1 MPFTTSVLRGGI
13 AINEL
18 LIDPNSAT
26 ANVDTDGNG
35 MSGDTDEFIEL
46 RNVGTRPIDLGGL
59 ELWDGEAGRWFT
71 FPEGAVLQ
79 PGSYAVVVTG
89 VQAGGSLPIL
99 SANTLV
105 FDAGASSGI
114 FNNNGDNVVV
124 YDPSDDAYIQLRYDG
139 AIATTPTSYAGFSS
153 TATLVD
159 TVEDWGN
166 DNAGRSLVRSP
177 DGSDTIVSQDTI
189 AFGLNATPGSANLT
203 FTVTNTNDDGA
214 GSLRQAILAANAAG
228 GGAIAFAIPGDGPH
242 TIALATALPAL
253 TAAIAIDG
261 YSQAGSAQNT
271 QVAGS
276 NAVLTIVLQGQGTA
290 SFAGLLLNEGAAGSV
305 ISGLVF
311 NQFQRGIEINTR
323 DVVVRG
329 NYIGTDATGSVVNAS
344 TRNDQG
350 ILVSQFGTNSYIGGT
365 TPASRNVISGNQ
377 IGIFSFNTANLAVQ
391 GNYIGAAAD
400 GTTLL
405 GNGILG
411 IQLSGTN
418 NSLIGGAGAGEGN
431 IIRGGFASIDVFSAN
446 GNTIQGNAISNFG
459 NQGINL
465 RFGSSS
471 NRVGGVQPGEGN
483 TITNVNGRG
492 VIVED
497 TATQNAIRGNQ
508 ITLTGGGLGID
519 LGNDG
524 QTPNDALDADIG
536 PNGLQNTP
544 ILDVANGTTIT
555 GTFNSNPFINAVIDV
570 YASSLPNGQG
580 AVYLGSQAVTTNGD
594 GDATFSL
601 EAPSVFGRPHIIATA
616 TSEAGSTSEFSAS
629 IQRVATV
636 QLTTL
641 VDRADENAGTPG
653 SYQLSRDA
661 ATGDITVVL
670 TVGGNAQFTADYS
683 LGISAG
689 SLTILSPTQ
698 VQVVIPD
705 GVASVNLSVV
715 PINDDV
721 AEADETVTL
730 TLEENIA
737 YGVDRTNNSG
747 LVTLGFNDLVVTDT
761 GDRGEGT
768 LRQAILNANAL
779 GGGTI
784 TFNIPG
790 DGPHTIL
797 LDEALPVLTAPITI
811 QGYSQLGSV
820 VNTQAVGS
828 NGTIAIALDGNGLI
842 ATGLALGAGS
852 AGSVIRGLQISNF
865 SGDGILV
872 SSDGHSL
879 TGNWLTNNG
888 GNGIHIIG
896 AADTV
901 IGGPTPGDRNVI
913 EGNSQAGIRLA
924 DMATGHRIQGNDIGI
939 GAGNG
944 TGIAIAD
951 STNTIIGGDGAEGN
965 RIANHEGSGILVSG
979 NAQGNRIQGN
989 QIVNNGGLGIDLGGD
1004 GVTANDPTDADTGA
1018 NGLQNFPVLTAAELI
1033 EGNAVVM
1040 GSFTS
1045 TPNTS
1050 FRLDFF
1056 GNIALDGS
1064 GHGEGQTP
1072 LGFVIVNT
1080 DDNGTV
1086 TFTASLE
1093 NAALGELITAT
1104 ATHLNTGDTSEF
1116 SSGVAI
1122 ATPQINLATGDLSMT
1137 EGTGVDSL
1145 AVFTVTLSQPSSQ
1158 TVTVDHSTSGIE
1170 AIADGDFLANAAT
1183 LTFAPGETLK
1193 TITVTV
1199 IGDAL
1204 HEDTETFQVS
1214 LDNVTNATLGNPG
1227 AIATIFD
1234 DDLPPALTIAN
1245 SSASEGDEQLIFSL
1259 ILDAPSGKDITVDY
1273 QTSNGTAIAPADYG
1287 AIPSSTLTFAPGE
1300 TLQLVTVTVI
1310 DDLLDE
1316 ADETVLIN
1324 LNQGTNVTLGN
1335 SSATGTILDND
1346 LAPIASLSDALGSET
1361 DGQAVFTVTLDA
1373 PSARP
1378 ITVGYRTA
1386 NDTAIA
1392 PEDFTAVTNGAVTFA
1407 PGETLQLVT
1416 VAILNDNLD
1425 EADTEQFR
1433 VELSSESNARLGTSV
1448 GIGTIVDNDLP
1459 PILTVGNVTAL
1470 ESSGEGDGQMVFTLT
1485 LNTPSGQDIAVD
1497 YQVNNG
1503 TAIAPFD
1510 YVAPAAGTLTFA
1522 AGTTV
1527 QTLSV
1532 PLINDSLDED
1542 QETFQLNLSNP
1553 INVTLDQEIATGTI
1567 LDDDAPPILTI
1578 QNAIATEQA
1587 GQMIFTLDLNDAS
1600 GKPVTVNY
1608 RTDDDT
1614 AIGSVHY
1621 TPVLAT
1627 PLTFAPG
1634 ETRQLVT
1641 VTIAD
1646 DDLDN
1651 EDRIFQLRLNG
1662 ATNVEL
1668 ASDRALGTIQDDDL
1682 PPTYSISDLTVVE
1695 NAGTAVFTVNLDRPS
1710 GQEIT
1715 LDYRTQNGSALA
1727 PDDYTAVAGDR
1738 LTFAPGDTQRLI
1750 TINILGDDLNE
1761 DDETFQLLL
1770 GNATN
1775 ALPGTTTAIATLVDD
1790 DLPPV
1795 LSITNR
1801 SLSEGAGQTIFTV
1814 SLDRP
1819 AGRTVTVNYSTE
1831 DNSAIAGQDYLASS
1845 GTLTFAAGQVLQTL
1859 TVGIINDL
1867 SFEPEET
1874 FRVGLSDAVG
1884 ATLSAPQGT
1893 ATILDDDPQ
1902 PTVTLVGT
1910 TVVEGDSGNS
1920 LAPVTVRLSNP
1931 SSETI
1936 TLAYSTQDDTARRDE
1951 DYSAIAGSLTFASGE
1966 TQAILSLTVIGDLVN
1981 EEEERFN
1988 VVLSNPVNTT
1998 LGTSLATV
2006 TLLNDDAL
2014 PQLTIRDITVLEG
2027 DSGTQNAVFELQV
2040 NGFTSAPITLDYATQ
2055 DGSATAEDY
2064 TPTQGQLTLPAGEAT
2079 AFVTV
2084 SVIGDRAFEDDE
2096 TFSLALTNI
2105 VNADPTPVVG
2115 TATLVNDDDRPS
2127 IIIRNVRQIEG
2138 HRGQQDAVIPVTLT
2152 APSTEVVTVNY
2163 ATANRAAIAGEDYST
2178 QDGIL
2183 TFQPGET
2190 VQQISIPIVGD
2201 RRFERNEP
2209 FFINLSNPT
2218 AAEIRKNQGV
2228 VRILN
2233 DDPQP
2238 TLTMRAVR
2246 VQEGDRGRRFA
2257 NIVLRLNQA
2266 SGLPVQI
2273 GYQTVDGTAQVA
2285 NSDYGRVRGRL
2296 VFRPGQTRK
2305 VIKVPIFGDTT
2316 VEPNEQFRLQLTS
2329 VRNAQTRRRTA
2340 TVTILDDDRA
2350 TRSLS
2355 VNDGITLTGD
2365 AGPNVLIGTAGDDR
2379 LRGGGGDDVLRGG
2392 NGSDRLVGGDGDDLL
2407 ISGHGQTILTGGAGR
2422 DTFLFT
2428 RNRGTHIITDFE
2440 LDRDVIDLQD
2450 LFSDSGSPGAIF
2462 RNEIE
2467 LVQTG
2472 NNTSVFV
2479 GGRSQPLIVLQ
2490 TVNAN
2495 RVNQDHLLL

>member
-18 LIDPNSAT
+18 LIDPTSAT
-26 ANVDTDGNG
+26 ANIDTDGNG
-35 MSGDTDEFIEL
+35 IAGDTDEFIEL
-46 RNVGTRPIDLGGL
+46 RNVGNRPIDLGGL

-71 FPEGAVLQ
+71 FPEDAVLQ

-89 VQAGGSLPIL
+89 VQAGGSLPIF
-99 SANTLV
+99 SPNTLV

-114 FNNNGDNVVV
+114 FNNSGDNVVV

-139 AIATTPTSYAGFSS
+139 AIATNPSSYNGFSP

-177 DGSDTIVSQDTI
+177 DGSDTIVSQDTVT
-189 AFGLNATPGSANLT
+189 FGLNATPGIANRT

-261 YSQAGSAQNT
+261 YSQAGSTQNT
-271 QVAGS
+271 QIEGS

-323 DVVVRG
+323 DVVVQG
-329 NYIGTDATGSVVNAS
+329 NYIGTDATGLVVNAS

-350 ILVSQFGTNSYIGGT
+350 LLVSQFGTNSYIGGT

-377 IGIFSFNTANLAVQ
+377 IGIFSFNTANLAIQ

-418 NSLIGGAGAGEGN
+418 NSLIGGSGAGEGN

-446 GNTIQGNAISNFG
+446 DNTIQGNAISNFG

-465 RFGSSS
+465 RFGSSG

-483 TITNVNGRG
+483 TITNVNGNG
-492 VIVED
+492 VTVED
-497 TATQNAIRGNQ
+497 TATNNAIRGNS
-508 ITLTGGGLGID
+508 ITLAGGGLGID
-519 LGNDG
+519 LGNNG
-524 QTPNDALDADIG
+524 QTINDALDADIG
-536 PNGLQNTP
+536 PNGFQNTP

-555 GTFNSNPFINAVIDV
+555 GTFNSNPFINAVVDV

-601 EAPSVFGRPHIIATA
+601 EAPSIFGRPYIIATA
-616 TSEAGSTSEFSAS
+616 TSNTGGTSEFSAS

-670 TVGGNAQFTADYS
+670 TVGGNAQFTTDYS

-705 GVASVNLSVV
+705 GVASVNLAVV
-715 PINDDV
+715 PIEDDF
-721 AEADETVTL
+721 AEADETITL
-730 TLEENIA
+730 TLEENVA
-737 YGVDRTNNSG
+737 YGVDRTHNSG

-790 DGPHTIL
+790 DGPHTIF
-797 LDEALPVLTAPITI
+797 LDEALPILTAPITI
-811 QGYSQLGSV
+811 QGYSQPGSV
-820 VNTQAVGS
+820 INTQAVGS

-842 ATGLALGAGS
+842 ATGLVLGAGS
-852 AGSVIRGLQISNF
+852 EGSVIRGLQISNF

-872 SSDGHSL
+872 LSDGHSL

-888 GNGIHIIG
+888 GNGIQIIG

-913 EGNSQAGIRLA
+913 DGNSQAGIQLTQ
-924 DMATGHRIQGNDIGI
+924 MANGHRIQGNDIGV

-951 STNTIIGGDGAEGN
+951 STNTMIGGSGTEGN
-965 RIANHEGSGILVSG
+965 RIANHEGSGIVVGGSS
-979 NAQGNRIQGN
+979 QGNSIQGN

-1004 GVTANDPTDADTGA
+1004 GVTVNDPTDADTGA

-1033 EGNAVVM
+1033 AGNAVVM
-1040 GSFTS
+1040 GNLTS

-1056 GNIALDGS
+1056 SNTALDGS

-1080 DDNGTV
+1080 NDSGTV
-1086 TFTASLE
+1086 TFTASLG

-1104 ATHLNTGDTSEF
+1104 ATQLTTGDTSEF

-1122 ATPQINLATGDLSMT
+1122 ATPQISLATGNLSLT

-1145 AVFTVTLSQPSSQ
+1145 GIFTVTLSQPSSQ

-1170 AIADGDFLANAAT
+1170 AIADRDFLANAAT

-1193 TITVTV
+1193 TMTVTV
-1199 IGDAL
+1199 IGDTL

-1214 LDNVTNATLGNPG
+1214 LDNVVNATLGNSG
-1227 AIATIFD
+1227 AIATILD

-1273 QTSNGTAIAPADYG
+1273 QTGNGTAIAPADYS
-1287 AIPSSTLTFAPGE
+1287 AIPSSSLTFAPGE

-1324 LNQGTNVTLGN
+1324 LTQGTNVTLGN

-1346 LAPIASLSDALGSET
+1346 LAPIASISDALGSET

-1407 PGETLQLVT
+1407 PGETLQLMT

-1448 GIGTIVDNDLP
+1448 GIGTLVDNDLP

-1470 ESSGEGDGQMVFTLT
+1470 ESNGEGDGQMVFTLT
-1485 LNTPSGQDIAVD
+1485 LNTPSGRDSTVN
-1497 YQVNNG
+1497 YQVTNG

-1510 YVAPAAGTLTFA
+1510 YVAPAGILTFA

-1527 QTLSV
+1527 QTLSL

-1542 QETFQLNLSNP
+1542 NETLQLNLSNP
-1553 INVTLDQEIATGTI
+1553 VHVTLERESATGTI
-1567 LDDDAPPILTI
+1567 LDDDAPPVLTI
-1578 QNAIATEQA
+1578 QNAIATEQD
-1587 GQMIFTLDLNDAS
+1587 GQIIFTLDLSQAS
-1600 GKPVTVNY
+1600 GKSVTVNY

-1621 TPVLAT
+1621 TPILAT

-1634 ETRQLVT
+1634 ETRQWVT
-1641 VTIAD
+1641 VAIAD

-1651 EDRIFQLRLNG
+1651 DDRIVQLRLNG
-1662 ATNVEL
+1662 ASNADL

-1682 PPTYSISDLTVVE
+1682 PPTYSISDLTVLE
-1695 NAGTAVFTVNLDRPS
+1695 NAGAAVFTVNLDRPS

-1715 LDYRTQNGSALA
+1715 LDYRTQNGSAIA

-1750 TINILGDDLNE
+1750 TINILGDDLHE

-1775 ALPGTTTAIATLVDD
+1775 ALPGTTTAIATLIDD

-1795 LSITNR
+1795 LSITDR

-1819 AGRTVTVNYSTE
+1819 AGRTVTVNYSTQN
-1831 DNSAIAGQDYLASS
+1831 NSGIAGQDYLANS

-1867 SFEPEET
+1867 SFEPQET
-1874 FRVGLSDAVG
+1874 FRVGLSNAVG

-1902 PTVTLVGT
+1902 PTITLVGT
-1910 TVVEGDSGNS
+1910 TVVEGDSGIT
-1920 LAPVTVRLSNP
+1920 LAPVTIRLSNP

-1936 TLAYSTQDDTARRDE
+1936 TLAYSTQDGTARRDE
-1951 DYSAIAGSLTFASGE
+1951 DYSAIAGSLTFAPGE

-1988 VVLSNPVNTT
+1988 IVLSNPVNTT

-2064 TPTQGQLTLPAGEAT
+2064 TPSQGQLTLPAGETT

-2084 SVIGDRAFEDDE
+2084 SVIGDRAFEGDE

-2105 VNADPTPVVG
+2105 VNADPAPVVG

-2127 IIIRNVRQIEG
+2127 IIIRNVRQTEG
-2138 HRGQQDAVIPVTLT
+2138 HRDQQDVVIPVTLT
-2152 APSTEVVTVNY
+2152 APSSEVITVNY
-2163 ATANRAAIAGEDYST
+2163 ATANRTAVAGEDYSS

-2190 VQQISIPIVGD
+2190 IQQISLPIVGD

-2209 FFINLSNPT
+2209 FFINLSDPT

-2233 DDPQP
+2233 DDPTP

-2266 SGLPVQI
+2266 SGLPIQI
-2273 GYQTVDGTAQVA
+2273 GYQTIDGTAQAA
-2285 NSDYGRVRGRL
+2285 NRDYERVRGRL

-2305 VIKVPIFGDTT
+2305 VIKVPIFGDTA

-2329 VRNAQTRRRTA
+2329 VRNAQTRRRNA
-2340 TVTILDDDRA
+2340 TVTILNDDRA

-2355 VNDGITLTGD
+2355 VNNGITLTGD

-2392 NGSDRLVGGDGDDLL
+2392 NGSDRLVGGEGDDLI

-2450 LFSDSGSPGAIF
+2450 LFSDSSSPGAIF
-2462 RNEIE
+2462 RREIE

-2472 NNTSVFV
+2472 SDASVFV
-2479 GGRSQPLIVLQ
+2479 SGRSQPLIVLQ
-2490 TVNAN
+2490 TINAN
-2495 RVNQDHLLL
+2495 RVNQDHVLL